1 MIKIK
6 KKVSAKVSSGNFKN
20 FDEVYIFGF
29 GINGRT
35 IFHIIKEKKLRVD
48 GFLDNNRNFQN
59 KIYFG
64 KNIINPKKL
73 KLKLEEGLNVLVI
86 ISHDLK
92 TKDSV
97 HIIKQLNK
105 LGLNRENIRMLNVP

>member
-48 GFLDNNRNFQN
+48 GFLDTIEIFRIKNL
-59 KIYFG
+59 ILE
-64 KNIINPKKL
+64 NIINPKKL

-92 TKDSV
+92 TKDLV